1 MTLKSQ
7 MNKQPSLS
15 TQQSIMV
22 VDDEPDIVG
31 MMEILLK
38 KHGYSVFGFSDPLAS
53 SKAF

>member
-1 MTLKSQ
+1 
-7 MNKQPSLS
+7 MNKQQSLS

-38 KHGYSVFGFSDPLAS
+38 KHGYSVFGFSDPLAAL
-53 SKAF
+53 KAF